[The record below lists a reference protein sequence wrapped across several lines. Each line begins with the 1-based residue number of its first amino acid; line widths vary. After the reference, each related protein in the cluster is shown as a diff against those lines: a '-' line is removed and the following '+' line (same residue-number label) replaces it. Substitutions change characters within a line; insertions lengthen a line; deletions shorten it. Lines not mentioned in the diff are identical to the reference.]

1 MQPETNTAPDYLA
14 ESPFIGKF
22 YKLRLSPADSEIFGN
37 LCRMIKKN
45 IHVHKIHYLI
55 RSNEKGYWL
64 YIIQTSFATTP
75 NFILGRVDDTGENIE
90 PLAASITLEALTLR
104 IQGQ

>member
-1 MQPETNTAPDYLA
+1 MQQETNTVPDYLA

-22 YKLRLSPADSEIFGN
+22 YKLRLSPADSEIFGT

-45 IHVHKIHYLI
+45 IHVHKIHHLI
-55 RSNEKGYWL
+55 RSHEKGYWI

-75 NFILGRVDDTGENIE
+75 NFILGRVDDEGKNIE
-90 PLAASITLEALTLR
+90 PIEASITLEALTLR
-104 IQGQ
+104 IQGK